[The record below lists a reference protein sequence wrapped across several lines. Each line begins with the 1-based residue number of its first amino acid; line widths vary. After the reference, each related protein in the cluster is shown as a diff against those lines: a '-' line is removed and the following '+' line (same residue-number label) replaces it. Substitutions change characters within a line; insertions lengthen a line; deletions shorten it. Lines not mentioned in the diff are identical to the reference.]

1 MIVLEKKAFKLE
13 AKKKSKRASSTS
25 TSPKKERRAKQ
36 VEKESKKDIPVKETP
51 STTPE
56 KPKKLTKK
64 RLANMTPEQAAE
76 VTAAAVEARRQARIE
91 KRIQRKIE
99 QEELSRLLAGPRDV
113 SGDGW
118 VASEAEFTCENGWIV
133 VLTPEGNVYQEPVSR
148 YCDLSSFL
156 AVVCSLPCISADS
169 HLRMEAAISRSVFEY
184 GEIVAA
190 AYLGMSTR
198 NNFAEHFNIQTE
210 PRIVGGNIVF
220 SGKDNTSFTL
230 EQAREVTK
238 WVIAQLEAEEEV
250 DTSD

>member
-1 MIVLEKKAFKLE
+1 MEKKAFKLE
-13 AKKKSKRASSTS
+13 AEKKPKRTSSASAASKKEKKGNQVKEELKKSTS
-25 TSPKKERRAKQ
+25 AKEK
-36 VEKESKKDIPVKETP
+36 S

-64 RLANMTPEQAAE
+64 RLAAMTPEQAAE
-76 VTAAAVEARRQARIE
+76 VTAAAVEARRQARLE
-91 KRIQRKIE
+91 KRMQRKIE
-99 QEELSRLLAGPRDV
+99 QEDLSRSLAGPRDV

-118 VASEAEFTCENGWIV
+118 VASEAEFTCENGWVV
-133 VLTPEGNVYQEPVSR
+133 VLTPEGNIYQEPVSR
-148 YCDLSSFL
+148 YCDLPSFL

-169 HLRMEAAISRSVFEY
+169 HLRMEAAISKTVFKY

-190 AYLGMSTR
+190 AYSGVSAR
-198 NNFAEHFNIQTE
+198 NNFAERFNIQTE

-220 SGKDNTSFTL
+220 SGKENTSFTL

-238 WVIAQLEAEEEV
+238 WVIAQIEVEEEL

>member
-1 MIVLEKKAFKLE
+1 MEKKAFKLE
-13 AKKKSKRASSTS
+13 AEKKPKRTSSAS
-25 TSPKKERRAKQ
+25 TSPKKEKRVKR
-36 VEKESKKDIPVKETP
+36 VKEEPKKDTSIKEKSPVA
-51 STTPE
+51 PE

-64 RLANMTPEQAAE
+64 RLAAMTPEQAAE
-76 VTAAAVEARRQARIE
+76 VTAAAVEARRQARLE
-91 KRIQRKIE
+91 KRLQRKIE
-99 QEELSRLLAGPRDV
+99 QEDLSRSLAGPRDV

-133 VLTPEGNVYQEPVSR
+133 VLTPEGNIYQEPVSR

-169 HLRMEAAISRSVFEY
+169 HLRMEAAISKSVFKY

-190 AYLGMSTR
+190 AYLGASAR
-198 NNFAEHFNIQTE
+198 NNFAERFNIQTE

-220 SGKDNTSFTL
+220 SGKENTSFTL

-238 WVIAQLEAEEEV
+238 WVIAQIEVEEEI
-250 DTSD
+250 DTND